1 MCLPKKLVRTL
12 AAVLLTQAWADG
24 YSGWSGVGR
33 KGVQAGSA
41 SVASLPSVSARG
53 MAVTGRQNRY
63 VYLLSQQA
71 MLASTMAR
79 FSRANSRTFSTSPV
93 RLWADTVR
101 ATRFHIGSDGS
112 ASHSAIWVCSAVRSA
127 LFTLPSRLVSLKS
140 AAHSSLFRLGGP
152 SARNWS
158 PRLSTNGVTKRQAG
172 MLGFP
177 NVGGVRWYSPG
188 PLPKVYVPSTSD
200 PSVLRRATI

>member
-1 MCLPKKLVRTL
+1 HLATWLVRATV
-12 AAVLLTQAWADG
+12 AALLTQAWADG

-71 MLASTMAR
+71 MVASTMAR
-79 FSRANSRTFSTSPV
+79 FSRAKSRAFSTRPV
-93 RLWADTVR
+93 WLCADTLR

-112 ASHSAIWVCSAVRSA
+112 ASQSAI
-127 LFTLPSRLVSLKS
+127 
-140 AAHSSLFRLGGP
+140 
-152 SARNWS
+152 
-158 PRLSTNGVTKRQAG
+158 
-172 MLGFP
+172 
-177 NVGGVRWYSPG
+177 
-188 PLPKVYVPSTSD
+188 
-200 PSVLRRATI
+200 SV

>member
-1 MCLPKKLVRTL
+1 MLKAVSLPTMLVRTS
-12 AAVLLTQAWADG
+12 AAALLTQAWADG

-71 MLASTMAR
+71 MVASTMAR
-79 FSRANSRTFSTSPV
+79 FSRANRRAFSTRPV
-93 RLWADTVR
+93 CLWAVTLR
-101 ATRFHIGSDGS
+101 ATRFHIGSAGS
-112 ASHSAIWVCSAVRSA
+112 ASHSAISVCSAVRSA
-127 LFTLPSRLVSLKS
+127 LFTRPSRLVSLKS
-140 AAHSSLFRLGGP
+140 AAHSSLSRRGGP

-158 PRLSTNGVTKRQAG
+158 PRLSTNGLTKRKAG

-177 NVGGVRWYSPG
+177 KVGGVRWYSPG
-188 PLPKVYVPSTSD
+188 PLPK
-200 PSVLRRATI
+200 A